1 MKDYDEPI
9 YYNDPMDWLLQDDYV
24 SDAEE
29 FAFHEHQTKEDLWR
43 YLALLTKDIP
53 TSVLIGNIN
62 TIVI

>member
-29 FAFHEHQTKEDLWR
+29 FAFHEHQTKEDL
-43 YLALLTKDIP
+43 
-53 TSVLIGNIN
+53 
-62 TIVI
+62 